1 MISEARSCPGRS
13 FSPHN
18 SSQVPRVRYIWLPLT
33 SKGLVVSDHTEAPYS
48 DATSYTACRSSSH
61 PQLLS
66 IDSFL
71 LVYLPARSCKSPP
84 TYLALHRLVVDSR
97 WLRSEKAS
105 RLWVQQ
111 PPCLATPPALPSGIF
126 SRPCLCRVVRL
137 ARCAFALRPS
147 GGVSNYVLAITH
159 YCLCT
164 QNIGSILRYY
174 KPALWLHECRGGLS
188 TIRAPMPPRAACP
201 RTRPQI
207 PWRAPHD
214 HLVAT

>member
-1 MISEARSCPGRS
+1 MFPTTQKRPIVMPRLIQHVA
-13 FSPHN
+13 
-18 SSQVPRVRYIWLPLT
+18 RVRTLSCYRST
-33 SKGLVVSDHTEAPYS
+33 
-48 DATSYTACRSSSH
+48 RSSSSTF
-61 PQLLS
+61 QQGL
-66 IDSFL
+66 
-71 LVYLPARSCKSPP
+71 ASP
-84 TYLALHRLVVDSR
+84 RLRISLFTAWSSTHGGSDQKRHQDCGS
-97 WLRSEKAS
+97 SS
-105 RLWVQQ
+105 RLASQHLPRCPRVYS
-111 PPCLATPPALPSGIF
+111 CL
-126 SRPCLCRVVRL
+126 RRVVRL
-137 ARCAFALRPS
+137 ARCAFTLRPS

>member
-1 MISEARSCPGRS
+1 MSLEFAPSAAIDRLVPPRL
-13 FSPHN
+13 P
-18 SSQVPRVRYIWLPLT
+18 SSKVLQVPAYA
-33 SKGLVVSDHTEAPYS
+33 S
-48 DATSYTACRSSSH
+48 RSS
-61 PQLLS
+61 
-66 IDSFL
+66 
-71 LVYLPARSCKSPP
+71 PP
-84 TYLALHRLVVDSR
+84 GHRLPVAQIRKGIKIVGPAAALPR
-97 WLRSEKAS
+97 N
-105 RLWVQQ
+105 
-111 PPCLATPPALPSGIF
+111 TPALPSGIF

-147 GGVSNYVLAITH
+147 GGVSNYVLTLTH